1 MVNPAFLLPLA
12 ILHAQG
18 GQSLGE
24 RCNIGGLLDQVG
36 SYVTDNIKL
45 STKEI

>member
-18 GQSLGE
+18 GQSLG
-24 RCNIGGLLDQVG
+24 RWCNIGGILDEVG
-36 SYVTDNIKL
+36 NNCTEFPCV
-45 STKEI
+45 